1 MLMSLQAVFFDID
14 GTLVD
19 SNELHVEAWQRAFQ
33 ELRFPVESSA
43 IRRQIGKGADML
55 IPALVPDI
63 DEDRREA
70 LSKRHGEI
78 FAADYLAQVRPFGR
92 ATGLVERLHD
102 RGVKVLLAS
111 SAKQSEVD
119 HYVKLLRV
127 QQVLYGTISA
137 DEVEASK
144 PAHDIFAR
152 ALAKVAPI
160 APSETIA
167 VGDTPYDA
175 IAASKVNVQ
184 TIAVRS
190 GGFSDSDLR
199 DAGAIALYDSI
210 ADLYEHLQD
219 SALASNC

>member
-1 MLMSLQAVFFDID
+1 MPMSIHAVFLDID

-19 SNELHVEAWQRAFQ
+19 SNDFHVEAWHRAFQ
-33 ELRFPVESSA
+33 ELGFPIEPSA

-63 DEDRREA
+63 DERRREV

-78 FAADYLAQVRPFGR
+78 FAADYLAQVRPFRR
-92 ATGLVERLHD
+92 ATDLVECLHD

-119 HYVKLLRV
+119 HYVKLLQV
-127 QQVLYGTISA
+127 QPLLNATISA

-144 PAHDIFAR
+144 PAHDIFAH
-152 ALAKVAPI
+152 ALARVAPV
-160 APSETIA
+160 APSEIVA

-175 IAASKVNVQ
+175 IAA
-184 TIAVRS
+184 
-190 GGFSDSDLR
+190 
-199 DAGAIALYDSI
+199 
-210 ADLYEHLQD
+210 
-219 SALASNC
+219 C